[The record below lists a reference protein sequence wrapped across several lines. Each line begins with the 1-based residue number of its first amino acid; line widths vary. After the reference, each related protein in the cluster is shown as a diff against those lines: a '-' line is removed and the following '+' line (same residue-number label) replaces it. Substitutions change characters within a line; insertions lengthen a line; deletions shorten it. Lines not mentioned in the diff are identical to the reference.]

1 MRDLLDSPP
10 PSTSKRLKTNSPQ
23 KTANQPPEQSSKNN
37 EPIKEILSYIAQ
49 KIDNNRDEFDI
60 FGKNVALELRKMT
73 EQQRIIA
80 KKLMNDVIFHG
91 QLEHLTVDTQI
102 QINNFF
108 PES

>member
-23 KTANQPPEQSSKNN
+23 KTANQPPEQSYN

-49 KIDNNRDEFDI
+49 RIDNNRDEFDI

-73 EQQRIIA
+73 DQQRIIA

-108 PES
+108 PAS